1 MKSRKRLSALIVDDE
16 SLARENLKLLL
27 DEFCPEIE
35 VIAMAGGVAEAR
47 QKIEELNPK
56 VVFLDIRMPSGAEGF
71 ELLESIVD
79 KSFQVVFVTAFK
91 DYAIEALNAN
101 AIHYLLKPIDI
112 EDLQHAVSKL
122 VDYEQSFAE
131 SDANLNIY
139 LQSMRELTSNML
151 GQTKPAKLTLFHSKG
166 FNIVNTVEILRI
178 EADGGCSAF
187 FFEDGSKYLDTKT
200 LKTYEDLLDS
210 SRFIRVHKSHI
221 LNLDHLK
228 EYTSQDGHFAVMSD
242 GSQVPIARARLSAFL
257 TQTKKIG

>member
-1 MKSRKRLSALIVDDE
+1 MESRKRLTALIVDDE

-27 DEFCPEIE
+27 DEFCPAVE
-35 VIAMAGGVAEAR
+35 VVGMAGGVIEAK
-47 QKIEELNPK
+47 QKISDLKPK

-71 ELLESIVD
+71 ELLESITD

-122 VDYEQSFAE
+122 VEYEQSFAD
-131 SDANLNIY
+131 SDVNLSIY
-139 LQSMRELTSNML
+139 LQIMVELTSNML
-151 GQTKPAKLTLFHSKG
+151 DHKQPAKLTLFHSKG
-166 FNIVNTVEILRI
+166 FNVVNTVDILRL

-187 FFEDGSKYLDTKT
+187 FFADGSKYLDTKT
-200 LKTYEDLLDS
+200 LKTYEDILDS
-210 SRFIRVHKSHI
+210 HRFIRVHKSHI

-228 EYTSQDGHFAVMSD
+228 EYSSHDGHFAIMSD

-257 TQTKKIG
+257 TQTKRIG